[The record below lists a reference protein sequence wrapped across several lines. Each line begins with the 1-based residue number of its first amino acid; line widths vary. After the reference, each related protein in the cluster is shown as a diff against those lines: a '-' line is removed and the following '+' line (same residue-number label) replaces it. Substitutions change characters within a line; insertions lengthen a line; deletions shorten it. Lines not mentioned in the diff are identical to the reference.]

1 MTDAPELVWVA
12 AGTEAPAEGRL
23 VYLEL
28 EGRPLLVCR
37 ARGGLYALADRCP
50 HTGARLEGAR
60 LEGTVLECPLHGGRL
75 DVRDGSPV
83 ELPIRR
89 PAERFDVREGARG
102 LEIRLPRRSQ
112 GCARPGG
119 DTPCTTS

>member
-1 MTDAPELVWVA
+1 MTDGAELAWVA
-12 AGTEAPAEGRL
+12 AGADAPDEGRL
-23 VYLEL
+23 LHVEL
-28 EGRPLLVCR
+28 QGHALLVCR

-89 PAERFDVREGARG
+89 PAERFDVREGERG
-102 LEIRLPRRSQ
+102 LEIRLPLLP
-112 GCARPGG
+112 GAARPGG